1 MKQSRTSSETST
13 MSKKIRVYMDFKSID
28 KPYKII
34 EQKLPKNTRKG
45 FTIVE

>member
-1 MKQSRTSSETST
+1 
-13 MSKKIRVYMDFKSID
+13 MDFKSID

-45 FTIVE
+45 FTIVEQGGRNLNKEEK